1 MISLNSSPTW
11 RALAAKS
18 EEFKSADFSLKALFA
33 EGERYANFSVSH
45 QDLLLDYSKNLLDR
59 KTQALLMRLAEE
71 RKLKQAIR
79 AMFAGEVIN
88 ETEQRPAH
96 HVALRLPEDKQSN
109 KEVSSTL
116 NRLKTLVERI
126 HAGDWTGYSG
136 KKIEAVINI
145 GIGGSDLGPAMVVDA
160 LCTECSSALSVDFV
174 SNIDPIHMQQT
185 LARVNPETTLFII
198 ASKSF
203 TTAETLA
210 NANRARQW
218 LVNSGCA
225 DDHLN
230 RHFLG
235 VSSNVA
241 EALTFGIAKENIYPI
256 WEWVGGRYSLWSAI
270 GLPIALAIGMDSFKQ
285 LLAGAHSMDQHFC
298 TADFNLNMP
307 VIMGLLSVWYR
318 GFFNANSFAVVPYSQ
333 SLDKLPSFLQ
343 QLSMES
349 LGKRVTGDGDLLN
362 VDSGAVIWGTP
373 GTNGQHS
380 YFQLLHQGTNFIPV
394 DFIAVANSNA
404 DDAAEQHEQLLANCL
419 AQSQALME
427 GREKPSEPSRA
438 FPGSRPSNTLI
449 MKELS
454 PFALG
459 ELLAMFEHQ
468 VFVQSV
474 IWNINAFDQCGVELG
489 KTLAKAMLVALSD
502 EAERANLDASS
513 QGLIA
518 QLKHWQHME

>member
-1 MISLNSSPTW
+1 
-11 RALAAKS
+11 
-18 EEFKSADFSLKALFA
+18 
-33 EGERYANFSVSH
+33 
-45 QDLLLDYSKNLLDR
+45 
-59 KTQALLMRLAEE
+59 
-71 RKLKQAIR
+71 
-79 AMFAGEVIN
+79 
-88 ETEQRPAH
+88 
-96 HVALRLPEDKQSN
+96 
-109 KEVSSTL
+109 
-116 NRLKTLVERI
+116 
-126 HAGDWTGYSG
+126 
-136 KKIEAVINI
+136 
-145 GIGGSDLGPAMVVDA
+145 
-160 LCTECSSALSVDFV
+160 
-174 SNIDPIHMQQT
+174 MQQT

-349 LGKRVTGDGDLLN
+349 LGKRVTRDGDLLN